1 MAEITVPD
9 QHLII
14 DKQWEL
20 DQPAQVNRSAWTR
33 RAKIVGLPGAAI
45 WTVKARIRIRTR
57 ESAKRPWRAFLLSL
71 RGPVNTFKL
80 WAACSQRTGSNPT
93 VAAGAAIG
101 WTLPLAGLPVSQ
113 TVLKAGQFMTV
124 TLPSGFKA
132 LVCLNA
138 DLVSN
143 GSGNATASFEPAL
156 NEVAT
161 VGATVE
167 TINPFALMRLTAS
180 GQGWSEE
187 GGFQSMA
194 FEAEE
199 AK

>member
-14 DKQWEL
+14 GKEWTL
-20 DQPAQVNRSAWTR
+20 SQPAQVNRSAWTG
-33 RAKIVGLPGAAI
+33 RAKIVGLPGAAL
-45 WTVKARIRIRTR
+45 WTVKASIRIRTK

-80 WAACSQRTGSNPT
+80 YAACSQRTGSNPT
-93 VAAGAAIG
+93 VSTGAAIG
-101 WTLPLAGLPVSQ
+101 WTLPLTGLPVSQ
-113 TVLKAGQFMTV
+113 TVLKEGQFMTV

-143 GSGNATASFEPAL
+143 GSGTATASFEPAL
-156 NEVAT
+156 NEVAA
-161 VGATVE
+161 VGAAVE
-167 TINPFALMRLTAS
+167 TINPYCLMRLTGS
-180 GQGWSEE
+180 EQGWSEQ
-187 GGFQSMA
+187 GGVQLMA
-194 FEAEE
+194 FDAEE

>member
-9 QHLII
+9 QHLIV
-14 DKQWEL
+14 DKEWIL
-20 DQPAQVNRSAWTR
+20 DQPAQVNRSAWTG
-33 RAKIVGLPGAAI
+33 RAKIVGMPGASL
-45 WTVKARIRIRTR
+45 WTVKASIRIRTK

-80 WAACSQRTGSNPT
+80 YAACSQRTGSNPT

-101 WTLPLAGLPVSQ
+101 WTLPLTGLPVSQ

-143 GSGNATASFEPAL
+143 GSGTATASFEPAL
-156 NEVAT
+156 NEIAAN
-161 VGATVE
+161 GAAVE
-167 TINPFALMRLTAS
+167 TINPYCLMRLRSIA
-180 GQGWSEE
+180 QGWSEA
-187 GGFQSMA
+187 GGVQSMT